1 MRKFIVEIVERCVV
15 SGFVANSYEVPV
27 YAENLDEA
35 LEVIDQKYTSQGVET
50 GRVYQQI
57 NEVKQ

>member
-1 MRKFIVEIVERCVV
+1 MRKFIVEIVERCIV

-35 LEVIDQKYTSQGVET
+35 LEVIDQKYTTQGVET
-50 GRVYQQI
+50 
-57 NEVKQ
+57 

>member
-1 MRKFIVEIVERCVV
+1 MRKFVVEIIERCIV
-15 SGFVANSYEVPV
+15 SDVIANSYEVPV
-27 YAENLDEA
+27 YAETLDEA
-35 LEVIDQKYTSQGVET
+35 LEVIDRDYTTQGVET